1 MLKTRRLNPTGISV
15 KRETPLIVFGAGIL
29 IVIVILMSF
38 FPMTWNVKDEAYIKD
53 LEKRVS
59 DLERKLAES
68 PQLPVKLPN
77 DETNRVQT
85 DRLLSDAR
93 KLEESMVIQSKM
105 MAGRVDELQKQVAE
119 LRREMAREQQK
130 KAVVTPESKR
140 TQAVAAKPV
149 KEMLIKEKRTHLVR
163 QGDTFYSISKSYDLS
178 LKKLRELNK
187 FDDKARLYPG
197 QTIIV
202 GP

>member
-15 KRETPLIVFGAGIL
+15 KRETPLIVFGACIL

-59 DLERKLAES
+59 DLERKLTES
-68 PQLPVKLPN
+68 PQLPAKLPN
-77 DETNRVQT
+77 DETNRIQT
-85 DRLLSDAR
+85 DRLLSDSR
-93 KLEESMVIQSKM
+93 KLEESMAIQSKM
-105 MAGRVDELQKQVAE
+105 MAGRVDELQNQVAE
-119 LRREMAREQQK
+119 MRREMAREKQK

-149 KEMLIKEKRTHLVR
+149 KEKLIKEKRTHLVR